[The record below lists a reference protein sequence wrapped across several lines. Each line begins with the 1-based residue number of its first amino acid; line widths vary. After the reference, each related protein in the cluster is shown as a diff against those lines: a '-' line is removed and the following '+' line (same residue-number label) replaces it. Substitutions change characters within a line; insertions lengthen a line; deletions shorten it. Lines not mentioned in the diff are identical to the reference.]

1 MYSLKSLI
9 RFLTAQM
16 RCRFGLIFAL
26 VLIAKPAYAYID
38 PGTGSMLLQSIL
50 AIVAMLGSGIAV
62 FWRQLKNLLK
72 KPTLKEGGFKHA
84 EDEKSDE

>member
-1 MYSLKSLI
+1 MSLLKLLI

-16 RCRFGLIFAL
+16 RCRFCLIVAL

-50 AIVAMLGSGIAV
+50 AVIAMLGSGVAV
-62 FWRQLKNLLK
+62 FWSHLKNLFK
-72 KPTLKEGGFKHA
+72 KSTLK
-84 EDEKSDE
+84 EDEKSDS